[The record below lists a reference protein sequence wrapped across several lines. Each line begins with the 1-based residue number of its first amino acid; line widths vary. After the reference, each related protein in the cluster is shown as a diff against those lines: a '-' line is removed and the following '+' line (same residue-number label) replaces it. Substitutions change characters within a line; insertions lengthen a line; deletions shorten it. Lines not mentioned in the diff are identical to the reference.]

1 MFAGLEL
8 RCATS
13 NKSRRTFVTQLVNKG
28 RILAELH
35 GHNRISVTQSYI
47 DMNDAFLAR
56 AVETL

>member
-13 NKSRRTFVTQLVNKG
+13 NTSRQTFVTQLVKKG
-28 RILAELH
+28 RVLAELD

-47 DMNDAFLAR
+47 DMNDGFLAR

>member
-13 NKSRRTFVTQLVNKG
+13 NTSRRTFVTQLVNKG
-28 RILAELH
+28 RVLAELD

>member
-28 RILAELH
+28 RILAELD

>member
-13 NKSRRTFVTQLVNKG
+13 NTPRRTFVTQLVNKG
-28 RILAELH
+28 RVLAELD
-35 GHNRISVTQSYI
+35 GHNRISVTQNYI